1 MAAESNQNIA
11 QRSPNHQ
18 LFNTLNQL
26 QNERIISTLFS
37 NHRELRPQDNP
48 VFAVIIGSPGT
59 GKTTTSRAILQE
71 NGMDYDSFYKASLDS
86 LTESVKPYRNLTRNA
101 YFHLKKGKKELNNS
115 NLGVLSGITSSFIS
129 AKKVNFKANKT
140 RRRVFDGITNKIK
153 NEDPALKSLDE
164 LLWKGIEFGIK
175 QQFNILYDTTIGK
188 TGDKIITKLIPLLAT
203 SLVPYRLLV
212 ILVEA
217 PEAQI
222 MQQLGKRHQNFIKVM
237 ENEEQ
242 HGLSQNKR
250 IGYIRA
256 IPLGAI
262 KYMIEPNH
270 IGFKAIEK
278 YVESEEFEKYAGK
291 LSVELIKRKNRFSK
305 ARVNGSNLNN
315 SKSPNNSK
323 SSNNSN
329 SRKGNQCKSGK
340 HRKSGKRR

>member
-26 QNERIISTLFS
+26 QNEHVVARLFS
-37 NHRELRPQDNP
+37 NNHELSSQDAP
-48 VFAVIIGSPGT
+48 IFAVIIGSPGT

-71 NGMDYDSFYKASLDS
+71 NGMNYDDFYKASLDI
-86 LTESVKPYRNLTRNA
+86 LTESVKPYRNLTRNT
-101 YFHLKKGKKELNNS
+101 YFHLKKCKKEINNS

-153 NEDPALKSLDE
+153 NEDPALESLDE

-188 TGDKIITKLIPLLAT
+188 TGDKIIKKLIPLLAT
-203 SLVPYRLLV
+203 SLVPYHLLV

-262 KYMIEPNH
+262 KHMIEPNQ
-270 IGFKAIEK
+270 IGFKAIKK
-278 YVESEEFEKYAGK
+278 YVESEEFEKYADK
-291 LSVELIKRKNRFSK
+291 LSVELIKRENRFSK

-315 SKSPNNSK
+315 SKSPNNS
-323 SSNNSN
+323 NSP
-329 SRKGNQCKSGK
+329 KGKQ
-340 HRKSGKRR
+340 RKSGKRR